1 MAEFIFDLQRFG
13 NSDGSKGSSSSDGN
27 KGGNGGYGGGQGG
40 NNTYTGYSNTGH
52 VLPGTNA
59 GSGYSN
65 TGHTQ
70 SGTTAG
76 SSSGWETRVRKNG
89 EIIFPLFMSAEEAE
103 DFATTAWNDYVNNAR
118 VGAVPYYDYAD
129 GIIESIDY
137 SRLINGHTTLDND
150 AADVINLVDATVG
163 NLVEYLTFE
172 DADKTLAL
180 VFDNGAVL
188 DFDINYV
195 SPIFNFYN
203 GEQMMYSTIH
213 ERWLS
218 GSEIAQTQSFW
229 AGALIFSASEGVD
242 TLYVSRATNNALL
255 NVSDNDAVVLTDVDS
270 DEAITLSQ
278 VTDENIIFTFTD
290 GKQLVVENDTNW
302 SPTFYFADG
311 NVQYYNR
318 DLGIWSDPADKAADD
333 ALYQSIKAQE
343 ELEAAAEAAAN
354 KLAFE
359 ELAYET
365 GFEVVTDATDYAEA
379 TVFPVTNF
387 AETLVYNTSYDN
399 TISMYDTLPVNV
411 LGVSEDVDYINILF
425 NTGEM
430 LSVGYDYN
438 FSPTFRFA
446 NGYEIGYNYRTDTW
460 GTAYRATDEVAE
472 EANLSVYENSLVY
485 QAGWEDTIYFYD
497 GTAYNLTNVSANDY
511 YIDFTFNTGA
521 TVSVRYTDG
530 ASPDFVFGD
539 DPTVHY
545 YFHYKNG
552 WMSYDTDDLATSADL
567 WGEAP
572 VADGILDGGAIAAD
586 ATLSDLVA
594 APVDSAAVSF
604 GTESAFDINAA
615 GGFVA
620 ASTAIESSNKDA

>member
-1 MAEFIFDLQRFG
+1 MAEFVFNLQRF
-13 NSDGSKGSSSSDGN
+13 SDSSGSKGGDSGSDGN
-27 KGGNGGYGGGQGG
+27 KGGNGGSGGGSGG
-40 NNTYTGYSNTGH
+40 NKVYTGYSNTGH
-52 VLPGTNA
+52 VLPGT
-59 GSGYSN
+59 
-65 TGHTQ
+65 TV
-70 SGTTAG
+70 G

-89 EIIFPLFMSAEEAE
+89 EIIFPLFMSVEEAE
-103 DFATTAWNDYVNNAR
+103 EFAETAWYDYRNNVE
-118 VGAVPYYDYAD
+118 VGTASYYNYAD
-129 GIIESIDY
+129 GIPELIDY
-137 SRLINGHTTLDND
+137 SRFLSGHVWLDND
-150 AADVINLVDATVG
+150 AADVINLVDSTVG
-163 NLVEYLTFE
+163 NLVEYFTFK
-172 DADKTLAL
+172 DDNTSLAL
-180 VFDNGAVL
+180 VFDTGTVL

-213 ERWLS
+213 ERWLN

-365 GFEVVTDATDYAEA
+365 GFDVVTDATDYAEA

-411 LGVSEDVDYINILF
+411 VAVAEDVDYINILF

-521 TVSVRYTDG
+521 TVSVRYTDS

-545 YFHYKNG
+545 YYNYDYG
-552 WMSYDTDDLATSADL
+552 WSSYDTDDLSTSADL
-567 WGEAP
+567 WGDAP
-572 VADGILDGGAIAAD
+572 VADGILDGGAIASD

-604 GTESAFDINAA
+604 NAESAFDINAA

-620 ASTAIESSNKDA
+620 ASAAATSTEQKDA

>member
-1 MAEFIFDLQRFG
+1 MAEFIFNLQRFG
-13 NSDGSKGSSSSDGN
+13 NSDGSKGGGSDSR
-27 KGGNGGYGGGQGG
+27 GGNGNGGGSGG
-40 NNTYTGYSNTGH
+40 NNTYTGYSYTGH
-52 VLPGTNA
+52 TLTGTNG

-70 SGTTAG
+70 SGGSGAS
-76 SSSGWETRVRKNG
+76 SSSGWETRIRKEG
-89 EIIFPLFMSAEEAE
+89 EIIFPLFMTFEEAE
-103 DFATTAWNDYVNNAR
+103 AFSEVAWNDYVNNAL

-137 SRLINGHTTLDND
+137 SRLINGHTTLAND
-150 AADVINLVDATVG
+150 AADVINLVDSTVG
-163 NLVEYLTFE
+163 NLVEYYTFR
-172 DADKTLAL
+172 DDDTSLAL

-195 SPIFNFYN
+195 SPIFNFSN

-218 GSEIAQTQSFW
+218 GDEITQAQSFW
-229 AGALIFSASEGVD
+229 NGALIFSASEGVD

-255 NVSDNDAVVLTDVDS
+255 NVSDNDAVVLTDVNS

-290 GKQLVVENDTNW
+290 GKQLVVENNTHW

-359 ELAYET
+359 ELAYES
-365 GFEVVTDATDYAEA
+365 GFDVVTDATDYASL
-379 TVFPVTNF
+379 TVFPVSNF

-399 TISMYDTLPVNV
+399 TIYLYDSLPANIVGTV
-411 LGVSEDVDYINILF
+411 ETEDYINILF

-430 LSVGYDYN
+430 LAVGYDYN
-438 FSPTFRFA
+438 FSPTFRFG
-446 NGYEIGYNYRTDTW
+446 NNIEIGYNYLTDSW
-460 GTAYRATDEVAE
+460 GTAFRGTDTLVAE
-472 EANLSVYENSLVY
+472 EADVSVYENALVY
-485 QAGWEDTIYFYD
+485 QAGDEDTVYFYD
-497 GTAYNLTNVSANDY
+497 GTAYNIANVTANDY
-511 YIDFTFNTGA
+511 YINIYFNTGA
-521 TVSVRYTDG
+521 VTSIRYTDDS
-530 ASPDFVFGD
+530 SPDIVFGD

-545 YFHYKNG
+545 TYHYQNG
-552 WMSYDTDDLATSADL
+552 WTYYDTDDLATSADL
-567 WGEAP
+567 FEDP
-572 VADGILDGGAIAAD
+572 ADAFATD
-586 ATLSDLVA
+586 ATLSDIV
-594 APVDSAAVSF
+594 APVADVASFNAGNALDVQNAGELVVATAA
-604 GTESAFDINAA
+604 AD
-615 GGFVA
+615 
-620 ASTAIESSNKDA
+620 SSNKIA

>member
-1 MAEFIFDLQRFG
+1 MAEFIFNLQRFG
-13 NSDGSKGSSSSDGN
+13 NSDGSKGGGSDSR
-27 KGGNGGYGGGQGG
+27 GGTGGSGG
-40 NNTYTGYSNTGH
+40 NNTYTGYSYTGH
-52 VLPGTNA
+52 TLTGTNG

-70 SGTTAG
+70 SGGSGAS
-76 SSSGWETRVRKNG
+76 SSSGWETRIRKNG
-89 EIIFPLFMSAEEAE
+89 EIIFPLFMSAVEAE
-103 DFATTAWNDYVNNAR
+103 AFAEVAWNDYVNNAL

-137 SRLINGHTTLDND
+137 SRLLNGHTTLAND
-150 AADVINLVDATVG
+150 AADVINLVDSTVG
-163 NLVEYLTFE
+163 NIVEYYTFR
-172 DADKTLAL
+172 DDDTSLAL
-180 VFDNGAVL
+180 VFDTGAVL

-218 GSEIAQTQSFW
+218 GDEIAQTQSFW
-229 AGALIFSASEGVD
+229 NGALIFSASEGVD

-255 NVSDNDAVVLTDVDS
+255 NVSDNDAVVLTDVNS

-290 GKQLVVENDTNW
+290 GKQLVVENNTHW

-359 ELAYET
+359 ELAYES
-365 GFEVVTDATDYAEA
+365 GFDVVTDATDYASL
-379 TVFPVTNF
+379 TVFPVSNF

-399 TISMYDTLPVNV
+399 TIYLYDSLPANIVGTV
-411 LGVSEDVDYINILF
+411 ETEDYINILF

-430 LSVGYDYN
+430 LAVGYDYN
-438 FSPTFRFA
+438 FSPTFRFG
-446 NGYEIGYNYRTDTW
+446 NNIEIGYNYLTDSW
-460 GTAYRATDEVAE
+460 GTAFRGTDTLVAE
-472 EANLSVYENSLVY
+472 EADVSVYENALVY
-485 QAGWEDTIYFYD
+485 QAGDEDTVYFYD
-497 GTAYNLTNVSANDY
+497 GTAYNIANVTANDY
-511 YIDFTFNTGA
+511 YINFYFNTGA
-521 TVSVRYTDG
+521 VTSIRYTDDS
-530 ASPDFVFGD
+530 SPDIVFGD

-545 YFHYKNG
+545 TYHYQNG
-552 WMSYDTDDLATSADL
+552 WTSYDTDDLATSADL
-567 WGEAP
+567 FEDP
-572 VADGILDGGAIAAD
+572 ADAFATD
-586 ATLSDLVA
+586 ATLSDIV
-594 APVDSAAVSF
+594 APVADVASFDAGNALDVQNAGELVVATAA
-604 GTESAFDINAA
+604 AD
-615 GGFVA
+615 
-620 ASTAIESSNKDA
+620 SSNKIA

>member
-1 MAEFIFDLQRFG
+1 MAEFIFNLQRFG
-13 NSDGSKGSSSSDGN
+13 NSDGSKGGGSDSR
-27 KGGNGGYGGGQGG
+27 GGNGGGGGG
-40 NNTYTGYSNTGH
+40 NNTYTGYSYTGH
-52 VLPGTNA
+52 TLTGTNG

-70 SGTTAG
+70 SGGSGAS
-76 SSSGWETRVRKNG
+76 SSSGWETRIRKEG
-89 EIIFPLFMSAEEAE
+89 EIIFPLFMTFEEAE
-103 DFATTAWNDYVNNAR
+103 AFSEVAWNDYVNNAL

-137 SRLINGHTTLDND
+137 SRLINGHTTLAND
-150 AADVINLVDATVG
+150 AADVINLVDSTVG
-163 NLVEYLTFE
+163 NLVEYITFR
-172 DADKTLAL
+172 DDDTSLAL

-195 SPIFNFYN
+195 SPIFNFSN

-218 GSEIAQTQSFW
+218 GDEIAQAQSFW
-229 AGALIFSASEGVD
+229 NGALIFSASEGVD

-255 NVSDNDAVVLTDVDS
+255 NVSDEDAVVLTDVNS

-290 GKQLVVENDTNW
+290 GKQLVVENNTNW

-343 ELEAAAEAAAN
+343 DLEAAAEAAAN

-359 ELAYET
+359 ELAYES
-365 GFEVVTDATDYAEA
+365 GFDVVTDASDYESL

-399 TISMYDTLPVNV
+399 TIYLYDSLPANIVGTV
-411 LGVSEDVDYINILF
+411 ETEDYINVLF

-430 LSVGYDYN
+430 LAVGYDYN
-438 FSPTFRFA
+438 FSPTFRFG
-446 NGYEIGYNYRTDTW
+446 NNIEIGYNYLTDSW
-460 GTAYRATDEVAE
+460 GTAFRGTDTLVAE
-472 EANLSVYENSLVY
+472 EADVSVYENALVY
-485 QAGWEDTIYFYD
+485 QAGDEDTVYFYD
-497 GTAYNLTNVSANDY
+497 GTAYNIANVTANDY
-511 YIDFTFNTGA
+511 YINIYFNTGA
-521 TVSVRYTDG
+521 VTSIRYTDDS
-530 ASPDFVFGD
+530 SPDIVFGD

-545 YFHYKNG
+545 TYHYQNG
-552 WMSYDTDDLATSADL
+552 WTYYDTDDLATSADL
-567 WGEAP
+567 FEDP
-572 VADGILDGGAIAAD
+572 ADAFATD
-586 ATLSDLVA
+586 ATLSDIV
-594 APVDSAAVSF
+594 APVADVASFNAGNALDVQNAGELVVATAA
-604 GTESAFDINAA
+604 AD
-615 GGFVA
+615 
-620 ASTAIESSNKDA
+620 SSNKIA